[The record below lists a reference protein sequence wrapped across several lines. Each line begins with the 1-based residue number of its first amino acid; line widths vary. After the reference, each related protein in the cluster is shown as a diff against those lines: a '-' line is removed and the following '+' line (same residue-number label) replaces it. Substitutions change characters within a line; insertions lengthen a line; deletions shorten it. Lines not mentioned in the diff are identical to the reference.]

1 MFVCCQLGD
10 LEVALPVTELF
21 RLFRVFRGQSLKLVT
36 LFQKDSGTEKARA
49 ILQE

>member
-1 MFVCCQLGD
+1 MVVCCQLVD
-10 LEVALPVTELF
+10 LEVAPPRHELF
-21 RLFRVFRGQSLKLVT
+21 RLFRVFRGRAKLVT